1 MHHNTDLIA
10 TIAMGLVA
18 AFAGGFIANR
28 LRLPLIVGYL
38 LAGVAV
44 GPFTPGFVADTSL
57 ASQLAEIGVILLM
70 FGVGIHFS
78 ISDLL
83 AVRQLALPGAIVQVI
98 VATLLGVGLTA
109 LWGWNL
115 GQGIVFGLAL
125 SVASTVVLLRGLTSR
140 HALESP
146 AGRVAVGWLVVEDL
160 ITVLALVLIPA
171 LAGPMGGNSVDNGS
185 SLAVTLVVTLCKVAL
200 FVAVMLVVGIRFIPW
215 LMLRVSRTGSRE
227 LFILTVLAAALGIAY
242 IAAALFDASFA
253 LGAFLAG
260 VIVNESELSSR
271 AAEEALPLREAF
283 SVLFFVS
290 VGMLMDPG
298 FLLAHVGELLA
309 VIAIIMVGKSLAAL
323 LIVRILGGSLITG
336 LTVAAGLSQIGEFS
350 FILAEV
356 GRSVSLLT
364 EEGVNL
370 ILAASLITITLNP
383 ALFGLIK
390 PLHARFGPAPEPE
403 LERELEPAPEPATA
417 DEAPVTRP
425 ITTPPVPG

>member
-10 TIAMGLVA
+10 TIAMGLAA
-18 AFAGGFIANR
+18 AFAGGLIANR

-44 GPFTPGFVADTSL
+44 GPFTPGFVADTNV

-78 ISDLL
+78 IGDLL
-83 AVRQLALPGAIVQVI
+83 AVRRIALPGAVVQVI
-98 VATLLGVGLTA
+98 VATLLGIGLTS

-115 GQGIVFGLAL
+115 GEGIVFGLAL

-140 HALESP
+140 HSLETP

-171 LAGPMGGNSVDNGS
+171 LAGSMGGNSVDNGGS

-200 FVAVMLVVGIRFIPW
+200 FVAVMLVAGIRFIPW

-227 LFILTVLAAALGIAY
+227 LFILAVLASALGIAY
-242 IAAALFDASFA
+242 VAAELFDASFA

-290 VGMLMDPG
+290 VGMLIDPG
-298 FLLAHVGELLA
+298 FLFAHILELLA
-309 VIAIIMVGKSLAAL
+309 VIAIIMIGKSLAAL
-323 LIVRILGGSLITG
+323 LIVRALGGSLLTG

-356 GRSVSLLT
+356 GRSVSLLS
-364 EEGVNL
+364 EEAVNL
-370 ILAASLITITLNP
+370 ILAAALITITLNP

-390 PLHARFGPAPEPE
+390 PLYARFGSAA
-403 LERELEPAPEPATA
+403 EPAPEPVPEPQSAA
-417 DEAPVTRP
+417 AEEAPGVRQIP
-425 ITTPPVPG
+425 TPPLPG

>member
-10 TIAMGLVA
+10 TIAVGLVA
-18 AFAGGFIANR
+18 AFAGGLIANR

-44 GPFTPGFVADTSL
+44 GPFTPGFVADGAL
-57 ASQLAEIGVILLM
+57 AQQLAEIGVILLM

-78 ISDLL
+78 INDLV
-83 AVRQLALPGAIVQVI
+83 AVRRLALPGAIVQVL
-98 VATLLGVGLTA
+98 VATLLGLGLTS
-109 LWGWNL
+109 LWGWSL
-115 GQGIVFGLAL
+115 GEGIVFGLAL
-125 SVASTVVLLRGLTSR
+125 SVASTVVLLRALTSR
-140 HALESP
+140 NSLESP

-171 LAGPMGGNSVDNGS
+171 LAVPMGGNGVDTGGG
-185 SLAVTLVVTLCKVAL
+185 SLAATLVVTLSKVAL

-227 LFILTVLAAALGIAY
+227 LFILTVLASALGIAY
-242 IAAALFDASFA
+242 VAAELFDASFA

-290 VGMLMDPG
+290 VGMLIDPG
-298 FLLAHVGELLA
+298 FLLAHLGELLA
-309 VIAIIMVGKSLAAL
+309 VIAIIMIGKSLAAL
-323 LIVRILGGSLITG
+323 LIVRFLGGSLLTG

-356 GRSVSLLT
+356 GRSLSLMT

-383 ALFGLIK
+383 ALFGLIT
-390 PLHARFGPAPEPE
+390 PLHARFGPPPTPPPAAPP
-403 LERELEPAPEPATA
+403 PAAAAPPPRPGREPATEEISPA
-417 DEAPVTRP
+417 VR
-425 ITTPPVPG
+425 